1 MCLVGQD
8 AEDNELQESSEIHE
22 IPVVRAEWVIYSV
35 QCKKHLPLGCFQAPF
50 GDDHAGQVFGHL
62 NICLGGITMK
72 DKQSLWA
79 LIMSKGGNVNFELN
93 KHTTHLVV
101 GAASG
106 PKYFEALKRNGV
118 SNNTNNDDKKDDVIK
133 IVTPD
138 WITQCIQQKVVF

>member
-22 IPVVRAEWVIYSV
+22 IPVVREEWVIYSV
-35 QCKKHLPLGCFQAPF
+35 QCKKHLPLGCFQAPV

-72 DKQSLWA
+72 DKQSVWA

-106 PKYFEALKRNGV
+106 PKYFEALKRN
-118 SNNTNNDDKKDDVIK
+118 SQNAAKLCSKSPFKKQFPSRK
-133 IVTPD
+133 KSLTCPTMST
-138 WITQCIQQKVVF
+138 WSR